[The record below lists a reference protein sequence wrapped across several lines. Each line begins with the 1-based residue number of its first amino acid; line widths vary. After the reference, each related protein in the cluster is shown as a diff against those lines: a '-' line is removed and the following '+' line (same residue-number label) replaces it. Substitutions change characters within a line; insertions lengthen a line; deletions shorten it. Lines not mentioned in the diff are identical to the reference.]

1 MFLTPDEVADMTGY
15 TKQSAQIRWLTA
27 ERFGFVVSSSGAPK
41 VLRAVVVSR
50 LGSEQSKKRN
60 EPVLRLA

>member
-15 TKQSAQIRWLTA
+15 TKPSAQIRWLNA
-27 ERFGFVVSSSGAPK
+27 ERFGYVVSSNGTPK
-41 VLRAVVVSR
+41 VLRAVVVGR
-50 LGSEQSKKRN
+50 LGGEHSRKRG